1 MAEQPSYSTTKN
13 GKRLIYIDG
22 VGWRYATEHRMT
34 RWPLWKDSRKPGTYM
49 ITLNINGSQKL
60 LGTLAGSSAAIY
72 GWMKEHPEEVK
83 AASADAY
90 YYRHAL
96 LGTGAMP
103 FVLKP
108 VVETTGHKE
117 QASDKAPASYMQASY
132 MQASYK
138 AHDSYKAPT
147 SYMQASY
154 KVPDSYKATTSYK
167 QASYKA
173 PDSYKATTSYKQ
185 PSSCGGVSTPSA
197 KSRTHFPLP
206 ALSQPGAP
214 HIELSTLGIKVKES
228 LERMPQVEPKRE
240 LVCYSRR
247 PTHIHFIRAVRGELS
262 RPIGTIIRS
271 FMGATSR
278 SLHMLKAEGKIQWNS
293 AAASIARKA
302 STEKPSLWQPGYCIG
317 ICHTEQKLH
326 TRIGYVIENPFFGIL
341 ETERH
346 DFMKRTMMLTI
357 KGRRYSGYGNML
369 LLKEPDRLQVFCHRN
384 HPVTH
389 EPYHLTQD
397 FREEKQ
403 AILNAASDGVVI
415 ITPGIS
421 PGEADIMWSV
431 LQNGGY
437 VINIQQEEIPIS
449 DKWHPEKERRIYC
462 SQGQMLVLSVHD
474 LPHQTFY
481 DCMGQEIPMT
491 TSYARFHLLN
501 FVAEELCQEGIENEC
516 GLCI

>member
-108 VVETTGHKE
+108 VVKTTGHKE
-117 QASDKAPASYMQASY
+117 QASYMQASY

-138 AHDSYKAPT
+138 APT

-154 KVPDSYKATTSYK
+154 K
-167 QASYKA
+167 A
-173 PDSYKATTSYKQ
+173 PDSDKAPTSDKQ

-214 HIELSTLGIKVKES
+214 HIELSPLGIKVKES
-228 LERMPQVEPKRE
+228 LERMPQVEPKIE
-240 LVCYSRR
+240 LVCYSIM
-247 PTHIHFIRAVRGELS
+247 PNHIHFIIAVRSELS

-326 TRIGYVIENPFFGIL
+326 TRIGYVMENPFFGIL

-389 EPYHLTQD
+389 EPYQLTQD
-397 FREEKQ
+397 FMEEKQ
-403 AILNAASDGVVI
+403 AILNAAADGVVI
-415 ITPGIS
+415 VTPGIS

-431 LQNGGY
+431 LQNGGN

>member
-13 GKRLIYIDG
+13 GKRLFYIEG

-117 QASDKAPASYMQASY
+117 QAS
-132 MQASYK
+132 
-138 AHDSYKAPT
+138 YKAPT
-147 SYMQASY
+147 SYMQ
-154 KVPDSYKATTSYK
+154 
-167 QASYKA
+167 
-173 PDSYKATTSYKQ
+173 
-185 PSSCGGVSTPSA
+185 PSA

-214 HIELSTLGIKVKES
+214 HIELSPLGIKVKES
-228 LERMPQVEPKRE
+228 LERMPQVEPKIE
-240 LVCYSRR
+240 LVCYTIM
-247 PTHIHFIRAVRGELS
+247 PNHIHFIIAVRGELS

-278 SLHMLKAEGKIQWNS
+278 SLHMLKDEGKIQWNS

-403 AILNAASDGVVI
+403 AILNAAADGVVI

-421 PGEADIMWSV
+421 PGETDIMWSV

-481 DCMGQEIPMT
+481 DCMGQEIPMI

-501 FVAEELCQEGIENEC
+501 FVAEELCQEGIENKC

>member
-108 VVETTGHKE
+108 VVETTDHKE
-117 QASDKAPASYMQASY
+117 QASDKAPTSYMQA
-132 MQASYK
+132 
-138 AHDSYKAPT
+138 SYKAPT
-147 SYMQASY
+147 SYMQAS
-154 KVPDSYKATTSYK
+154 DMQT
-167 QASYKA
+167 SYKA
-173 PDSYKATTSYKQ
+173 PTSYKQ

-214 HIELSTLGIKVKES
+214 HIELSPLGIKVKES
-228 LERMPQVEPKRE
+228 LERMPQVEPKIE
-240 LVCYSRR
+240 LVCYSIM
-247 PTHIHFIRAVRGELS
+247 PNHIHFIIAVRGELN

-415 ITPGIS
+415 VTPGIS
-421 PGEADIMWSV
+421 PCEADIMWSV
-431 LQNGGY
+431 LQNGGF

>member
-108 VVETTGHKE
+108 VVETTDHKE
-117 QASDKAPASYMQASY
+117 QASDKAPTSYMQAS
-132 MQASYK
+132 
-138 AHDSYKAPT
+138 DKAPT
-147 SYMQASY
+147 SYMQAS
-154 KVPDSYKATTSYK
+154 DMQT
-167 QASYKA
+167 SYKA
-173 PDSYKATTSYKQ
+173 PTSYKQ

-214 HIELSTLGIKVKES
+214 HIELSPLGIKVKES
-228 LERMPQVEPKRE
+228 LERMPQVEPKIE
-240 LVCYSRR
+240 LVCYSIM
-247 PTHIHFIRAVRGELS
+247 PNHIHFIIAVRGELN

-415 ITPGIS
+415 VTPGIS
-421 PGEADIMWSV
+421 PCEADIMWSV
-431 LQNGGY
+431 LQNGGN

>member
-13 GKRLIYIDG
+13 SKRLIYIDG

-83 AASADAY
+83 AASDDAY

-117 QASDKAPASYMQASY
+117 QAS
-132 MQASYK
+132 YK
-138 AHDSYKAPT
+138 ALTCD
-147 SYMQASY
+147 M
-154 KVPDSYKATTSYK
+154 

-173 PDSYKATTSYKQ
+173 PDSNKAPASYKQ

-214 HIELSTLGIKVKES
+214 HIELSPLGIKVKES
-228 LERMPQVEPKRE
+228 LERMPQVEPKIE
-240 LVCYSRR
+240 LVCYSIM
-247 PTHIHFIRAVRGELS
+247 PNHIHFIIAVRGELS

-326 TRIGYVIENPFFGIL
+326 TRIGYVIENSFFGIL

-403 AILNAASDGVVI
+403 AILNAAADGVVI
-415 ITPGIS
+415 VTPGIS

-474 LPHQTFY
+474 LPHQTFF

>member
-117 QASDKAPASYMQASY
+117 QAS
-132 MQASYK
+132 YK
-138 AHDSYKAPT
+138 AS
-147 SYMQASY
+147 
-154 KVPDSYKATTSYK
+154 DSYKATTSC
-167 QASYKA
+167 
-173 PDSYKATTSYKQ
+173 KQ

-214 HIELSTLGIKVKES
+214 HIELSPLGIKVKES
-228 LERMPQVEPKRE
+228 LERMPQVEPKIE
-240 LVCYSRR
+240 LVCYSIM
-247 PTHIHFIRAVRGELS
+247 PNHIHFIIAVRGELS

-271 FMGATSR
+271 FLGATSR

-317 ICHTEQKLH
+317 ICQTEQKLH

-397 FREEKQ
+397 FMEEKQ
-403 AILNAASDGVVI
+403 AILNAAADGVVI
-415 ITPGIS
+415 VTPGIS
-421 PGEADIMWSV
+421 PGESDIMWSV
-431 LQNGGY
+431 LQNGGN

-474 LPHQTFY
+474 LPHQIFY

>member
-108 VVETTGHKE
+108 VVETTDHKE
-117 QASDKAPASYMQASY
+117 QASDKAPTSYMQAS
-132 MQASYK
+132 
-138 AHDSYKAPT
+138 DKAPT
-147 SYMQASY
+147 SYMQAS
-154 KVPDSYKATTSYK
+154 DMQT
-167 QASYKA
+167 SYKA
-173 PDSYKATTSYKQ
+173 PTSYKQ

-214 HIELSTLGIKVKES
+214 HIELSPLGIKVKES
-228 LERMPQVEPKRE
+228 LERMPQVEPKIE
-240 LVCYSRR
+240 LVCYSIM
-247 PTHIHFIRAVRGELS
+247 PNHIHFIIAVRGELN

-341 ETERH
+341 ENERH

-397 FREEKQ
+397 FWEEKQ
-403 AILNAASDGVVI
+403 AILNAAADGVVI
-415 ITPGIS
+415 VTPGIS

-431 LQNGGY
+431 LQNGGN

>member
-108 VVETTGHKE
+108 VVETTDHKE
-117 QASDKAPASYMQASY
+117 QASDKAPTSYMQA
-132 MQASYK
+132 
-138 AHDSYKAPT
+138 SYKAPT
-147 SYMQASY
+147 SYMQAS
-154 KVPDSYKATTSYK
+154 DMQT
-167 QASYKA
+167 SYKA
-173 PDSYKATTSYKQ
+173 PTSYKQ

-214 HIELSTLGIKVKES
+214 HIELSPLGIKVKES
-228 LERMPQVEPKRE
+228 LERMPQVEPKIE
-240 LVCYSRR
+240 LVCYSIM
-247 PTHIHFIRAVRGELS
+247 PNHIHFIIAVRGELN

-403 AILNAASDGVVI
+403 AILNAAADGVVI
-415 ITPGIS
+415 VTPGIS

-431 LQNGGY
+431 LQNGGF

>member
-13 GKRLIYIDG
+13 GKRLIHIDG

-49 ITLNINGSQKL
+49 ITLNINGSQRL

-117 QASDKAPASYMQASY
+117 QAS
-132 MQASYK
+132 YK
-138 AHDSYKAPT
+138 ASDSYKAP
-147 SYMQASY
+147 
-154 KVPDSYKATTSYK
+154 
-167 QASYKA
+167 
-173 PDSYKATTSYKQ
+173 TSYKQ

-214 HIELSTLGIKVKES
+214 HIELSPLGIKVKES
-228 LERMPQVEPKRE
+228 LERMPQVEPKIE
-240 LVCYSRR
+240 LVCYSIM
-247 PTHIHFIRAVRGELS
+247 PNHIHFIIAVRGELS

-302 STEKPSLWQPGYCIG
+302 SIEKPSLWQPGYCIG

-403 AILNAASDGVVI
+403 AILNAAADGVVI
-415 ITPGIS
+415 VTPGIS

>member
-1 MAEQPSYSTTKN
+1 
-13 GKRLIYIDG
+13 
-22 VGWRYATEHRMT
+22 
-34 RWPLWKDSRKPGTYM
+34 
-49 ITLNINGSQKL
+49 
-60 LGTLAGSSAAIY
+60 
-72 GWMKEHPEEVK
+72 
-83 AASADAY
+83 
-90 YYRHAL
+90 
-96 LGTGAMP
+96 
-103 FVLKP
+103 
-108 VVETTGHKE
+108 
-117 QASDKAPASYMQASY
+117 
-132 MQASYK
+132 
-138 AHDSYKAPT
+138 
-147 SYMQASY
+147 
-154 KVPDSYKATTSYK
+154 
-167 QASYKA
+167 
-173 PDSYKATTSYKQ
+173 
-185 PSSCGGVSTPSA
+185 
-197 KSRTHFPLP
+197 
-206 ALSQPGAP
+206 
-214 HIELSTLGIKVKES
+214 
-228 LERMPQVEPKRE
+228 MPQVEPKIE
-240 LVCYSRR
+240 LVCYSIM
-247 PTHIHFIRAVRGELS
+247 PNHIHFIIAVRGELS

-278 SLHMLKAEGKIQWNS
+278 LLHMLKAEGKIQWNS

-326 TRIGYVIENPFFGIL
+326 TRIGYVMENPFFGIL

-397 FREEKQ
+397 FWEEKQ
-403 AILNAASDGVVI
+403 AILNAAADGVVI
-415 ITPGIS
+415 VTPGIS

-431 LQNGGY
+431 LQNGGN

>member
-60 LGTLAGSSAAIY
+60 LGALAGSSAAIY
-72 GWMKEHPEEVK
+72 DWMKEHPEEVK

-117 QASDKAPASYMQASY
+117 P
-132 MQASYK
+132 
-138 AHDSYKAPT
+138 
-147 SYMQASY
+147 
-154 KVPDSYKATTSYK
+154 
-167 QASYKA
+167 ASYKA
-173 PDSYKATTSYKQ
+173 PDRDKAPTSYKQ

-214 HIELSTLGIKVKES
+214 HIELSPLGIKVKES
-228 LERMPQVEPKRE
+228 LERMPQVEPKIE
-240 LVCYSRR
+240 LVCYSIM
-247 PTHIHFIRAVRGELS
+247 PNHIHFIIAVRGELS

-278 SLHMLKAEGKIQWNS
+278 SLHMLRTEGKIQWNS

-317 ICHTEQKLH
+317 ICHTL
-326 TRIGYVIENPFFGIL
+326 
-341 ETERH
+341 
-346 DFMKRTMMLTI
+346 
-357 KGRRYSGYGNML
+357 
-369 LLKEPDRLQVFCHRN
+369 
-384 HPVTH
+384 
-389 EPYHLTQD
+389 
-397 FREEKQ
+397 
-403 AILNAASDGVVI
+403 
-415 ITPGIS
+415 PG
-421 PGEADIMWSV
+421 MWT
-431 LQNGGY
+431 L
-437 VINIQQEEIPIS
+437 
-449 DKWHPEKERRIYC
+449 
-462 SQGQMLVLSVHD
+462 
-474 LPHQTFY
+474 
-481 DCMGQEIPMT
+481 
-491 TSYARFHLLN
+491 
-501 FVAEELCQEGIENEC
+501 
-516 GLCI
+516 

>member
-117 QASDKAPASYMQASY
+117 QASDKAPTSYMQA
-132 MQASYK
+132 
-138 AHDSYKAPT
+138 SYKAPT
-147 SYMQASY
+147 SYMQAS
-154 KVPDSYKATTSYK
+154 DMQT
-167 QASYKA
+167 SYKA
-173 PDSYKATTSYKQ
+173 PTSYKQ

-214 HIELSTLGIKVKES
+214 HIELSPLGIKVKES
-228 LERMPQVEPKRE
+228 LERMPQVEPKIE
-240 LVCYSRR
+240 LVCYSIM
-247 PTHIHFIRAVRGELS
+247 PNHIHFIIAVRGELN

-397 FREEKQ
+397 FWEEKQ

-415 ITPGIS
+415 VTPGIS
-421 PGEADIMWSV
+421 PCEADIMWSV
-431 LQNGGY
+431 LQNGGN

>member
-108 VVETTGHKE
+108 VVETTEHKE
-117 QASDKAPASYMQASY
+117 QASDKAQASDMQAS
-132 MQASYK
+132 
-138 AHDSYKAPT
+138 DKAPT
-147 SYMQASY
+147 SYMQAS
-154 KVPDSYKATTSYK
+154 DMQT
-167 QASYKA
+167 SYKA
-173 PDSYKATTSYKQ
+173 PTSYKQ

-214 HIELSTLGIKVKES
+214 HIELSPLGIKVKES
-228 LERMPQVEPKRE
+228 LERMPQVEPKIE
-240 LVCYSRR
+240 LVCYSIM
-247 PTHIHFIRAVRGELS
+247 PNHIHFIIAVRGELN

-403 AILNAASDGVVI
+403 AILNAAADGVVI
-415 ITPGIS
+415 VTPGIS

-431 LQNGGY
+431 LQNGGF
-437 VINIQQEEIPIS
+437 VINIQQEEIPIN

>member
-117 QASDKAPASYMQASY
+117 QAS
-132 MQASYK
+132 YK
-138 AHDSYKAPT
+138 AS
-147 SYMQASY
+147 
-154 KVPDSYKATTSYK
+154 DSYKATTSC
-167 QASYKA
+167 
-173 PDSYKATTSYKQ
+173 KQ

-214 HIELSTLGIKVKES
+214 HIELSPLGIKVKES
-228 LERMPQVEPKRE
+228 LERMPQVEPKIE
-240 LVCYSRR
+240 LVCYSIM
-247 PTHIHFIRAVRGELS
+247 PNHIHFIIAVRGELS

-341 ETERH
+341 ENERH

-403 AILNAASDGVVI
+403 AILNAAADGVVI
-415 ITPGIS
+415 VTPGIS
-421 PGEADIMWSV
+421 PGESDIMWSV
-431 LQNGGY
+431 LQNGGN

-474 LPHQTFY
+474 LPHQIFY

>member
-60 LGTLAGSSAAIY
+60 LGTLTGSSAAIY

-108 VVETTGHKE
+108 VVETTDHKE
-117 QASDKAPASYMQASY
+117 QASDKAQASDMQASD
-132 MQASYK
+132 MQT
-138 AHDSYKAPT
+138 SYKAP
-147 SYMQASY
+147 
-154 KVPDSYKATTSYK
+154 
-167 QASYKA
+167 
-173 PDSYKATTSYKQ
+173 TSYKQ

-214 HIELSTLGIKVKES
+214 HIELSPLGIKVKES
-228 LERMPQVEPKRE
+228 LERMPQVEPKIE
-240 LVCYSRR
+240 LVCYSIM
-247 PTHIHFIRAVRGELS
+247 PNHIHFIIAVRGELN

-397 FREEKQ
+397 FWEEKQ
-403 AILNAASDGVVI
+403 AILNAAADGVVI
-415 ITPGIS
+415 VTPGIS

-431 LQNGGY
+431 LQNGGN

-516 GLCI
+516 GLCIENNKDNNKINHSIYEYKE

>member
-49 ITLNINGSQKL
+49 ITLNINGSQRL

-117 QASDKAPASYMQASY
+117 QASYKAPA
-132 MQASYK
+132 
-138 AHDSYKAPT
+138 
-147 SYMQASY
+147 
-154 KVPDSYKATTSYK
+154 
-167 QASYKA
+167 
-173 PDSYKATTSYKQ
+173 SYKQ

-214 HIELSTLGIKVKES
+214 HIELSLLGIKVKES
-228 LERMPQVEPKRE
+228 LERMPQVEPKIE
-240 LVCYSRR
+240 LVCYSIM
-247 PTHIHFIRAVRGELS
+247 PNHIHFIIAVRGELS

-271 FMGATSR
+271 FMGTTSR

-346 DFMKRTMMLTI
+346 DFMKRTMMLKI

-403 AILNAASDGVVI
+403 AILNAAADGVVI

-516 GLCI
+516 GLCV

>member
-72 GWMKEHPEEVK
+72 SWMKEHPEEVK

-117 QASDKAPASYMQASY
+117 QASYKAPASYMQASY
-132 MQASYK
+132 
-138 AHDSYKAPT
+138 KAP
-147 SYMQASY
+147 
-154 KVPDSYKATTSYK
+154 
-167 QASYKA
+167 
-173 PDSYKATTSYKQ
+173 TSYKQ

-214 HIELSTLGIKVKES
+214 HIELSPLGIKVKES
-228 LERMPQVEPKRE
+228 LERMPQVEPKIE
-240 LVCYSRR
+240 LVCYSIM
-247 PTHIHFIRAVRGELS
+247 PNHIHFIIAVRGELS

-278 SLHMLKAEGKIQWNS
+278 SLHMLRTEGKIQWNS

-403 AILNAASDGVVI
+403 AILNAAADGVVI

>member
-13 GKRLIYIDG
+13 GKRLIYING

-117 QASDKAPASYMQASY
+117 QASDKKQASY
-132 MQASYK
+132 MQAI
-138 AHDSYKAPT
+138 
-147 SYMQASY
+147 
-154 KVPDSYKATTSYK
+154 
-167 QASYKA
+167 YKA
-173 PDSYKATTSYKQ
+173 PDSYKAPTSYKQ

-214 HIELSTLGIKVKES
+214 HIELSPLGIKVKES
-228 LERMPQVEPKRE
+228 LERMPQVEPKIE
-240 LVCYSRR
+240 LVCYSIM
-247 PTHIHFIRAVRGELS
+247 PNHIHFIIAVRGELS

-397 FREEKQ
+397 FRKEKQ
-403 AILNAASDGVVI
+403 AILNAAADGVVI
-415 ITPGIS
+415 VTPGIS

-431 LQNGGY
+431 LQNGGN

>member
-108 VVETTGHKE
+108 VVETTDHKE
-117 QASDKAPASYMQASY
+117 QASDKAP
-132 MQASYK
+132 
-138 AHDSYKAPT
+138 T
-147 SYMQASY
+147 SYMQAS
-154 KVPDSYKATTSYK
+154 DMQTSYK
-167 QASYKA
+167 T
-173 PDSYKATTSYKQ
+173 PTSYKQ

-214 HIELSTLGIKVKES
+214 HIELSPLGIKVKES
-228 LERMPQVEPKRE
+228 LERMPQVEPKIE
-240 LVCYSRR
+240 LVCYSIM
-247 PTHIHFIRAVRGELS
+247 PNHIHFIIAVRGDLN

-341 ETERH
+341 ENERH

-397 FREEKQ
+397 FWEEKQ
-403 AILNAASDGVVI
+403 AILNAAADGVVI
-415 ITPGIS
+415 VTPGIS

-431 LQNGGY
+431 LQNGGN

>member
-13 GKRLIYIDG
+13 GKRLIYING

-117 QASDKAPASYMQASY
+117 QAS
-132 MQASYK
+132 YK
-138 AHDSYKAPT
+138 AS
-147 SYMQASY
+147 
-154 KVPDSYKATTSYK
+154 DSYKATTSC
-167 QASYKA
+167 
-173 PDSYKATTSYKQ
+173 KQ

-214 HIELSTLGIKVKES
+214 HIELSPLGIKVKES
-228 LERMPQVEPKRE
+228 LERMPQVEPKIE
-240 LVCYSRR
+240 LVCYSIM
-247 PTHIHFIRAVRGELS
+247 PNHIHFIIAVRGELS

-415 ITPGIS
+415 VTPGIS

-431 LQNGGY
+431 LQNGGN

>member
-1 MAEQPSYSTTKN
+1 MNFCVKYHRYFDKTNIKRILMAEQPSYSTTKN

-72 GWMKEHPEEVK
+72 DWMKEHPEEVK

-117 QASDKAPASYMQASY
+117 QASDKKQASY
-132 MQASYK
+132 MQAI
-138 AHDSYKAPT
+138 YKAP
-147 SYMQASY
+147 
-154 KVPDSYKATTSYK
+154 
-167 QASYKA
+167 
-173 PDSYKATTSYKQ
+173 TSYKQ

-214 HIELSTLGIKVKES
+214 HIELSPLGIKVKES
-228 LERMPQVEPKRE
+228 LERMPQVEPKIE
-240 LVCYSRR
+240 LVCYSIM
-247 PTHIHFIRAVRGELS
+247 PNHIHFIIAVRGELS

-326 TRIGYVIENPFFGIL
+326 TRIGYVMENPFFGIL

-403 AILNAASDGVVI
+403 AILNAAADGVVI

-421 PGEADIMWSV
+421 PGESDIMWSV
-431 LQNGGY
+431 LQNGGN

>member
-13 GKRLIYIDG
+13 GKRLFYIEG

-60 LGTLAGSSAAIY
+60 LGTLAGSSSAIY

-117 QASDKAPASYMQASY
+117 QASYKAPASY
-132 MQASYK
+132 
-138 AHDSYKAPT
+138 
-147 SYMQASY
+147 
-154 KVPDSYKATTSYK
+154 K
-167 QASYKA
+167 Q
-173 PDSYKATTSYKQ
+173 
-185 PSSCGGVSTPSA
+185 PSA

-214 HIELSTLGIKVKES
+214 HIELSPLGIKVKES
-228 LERMPQVEPKRE
+228 LERMTQVEPKIE
-240 LVCYSRR
+240 LVCYSIM
-247 PTHIHFIRAVRGELS
+247 PNHIHFIIAVRGELS

-302 STEKPSLWQPGYCIG
+302 SPEKPSLWQPGYCIG

-326 TRIGYVIENPFFGIL
+326 TRIGYVMENPFFGIL

-403 AILNAASDGVVI
+403 AILNAAADGVVI

-437 VINIQQEEIPIS
+437 VINIQKEEIPIS

>member
-49 ITLNINGSQKL
+49 ITLNINGSQRL

-117 QASDKAPASYMQASY
+117 QAS
-132 MQASYK
+132 YK
-138 AHDSYKAPT
+138 ASDSYKAP
-147 SYMQASY
+147 
-154 KVPDSYKATTSYK
+154 
-167 QASYKA
+167 
-173 PDSYKATTSYKQ
+173 TSYKQ

-214 HIELSTLGIKVKES
+214 HIELSPLGIKVKES
-228 LERMPQVEPKRE
+228 LERMPQVEPKIE
-240 LVCYSRR
+240 LVCYSIM
-247 PTHIHFIRAVRGELS
+247 PNHIHFIIAVRGELS

-302 STEKPSLWQPGYCIG
+302 SIEKPSLWQPGYCIG

-403 AILNAASDGVVI
+403 AILNAAADGVVI
-415 ITPGIS
+415 VTPGIS

>member
-13 GKRLIYIDG
+13 GKRLFYIEG

-49 ITLNINGSQKL
+49 ITLNINGSQRL

-117 QASDKAPASYMQASY
+117 QASYKAPAN
-132 MQASYK
+132 YK
-138 AHDSYKAPT
+138 P
-147 SYMQASY
+147 
-154 KVPDSYKATTSYK
+154 
-167 QASYKA
+167 ASYKA
-173 PDSYKATTSYKQ
+173 PASYKQ

-214 HIELSTLGIKVKES
+214 HIELSPLGIKVKES
-228 LERMPQVEPKRE
+228 LERMPQVEPKIE
-240 LVCYSRR
+240 LVCYSIM
-247 PTHIHFIRAVRGELS
+247 PNHIHFIIAVRGELS

-278 SLHMLKAEGKIQWNS
+278 SLHMLKAEGKIHWNS

-403 AILNAASDGVVI
+403 AILNAAADGVVI
-415 ITPGIS
+415 VTPGIS
-421 PGEADIMWSV
+421 PGEANIMWSV

>member
-49 ITLNINGSQKL
+49 ITLNINGSQRL

-72 GWMKEHPEEVK
+72 SWMKEHPEEVK

-117 QASDKAPASYMQASY
+117 
-132 MQASYK
+132 
-138 AHDSYKAPT
+138 
-147 SYMQASY
+147 
-154 KVPDSYKATTSYK
+154 
-167 QASYKA
+167 
-173 PDSYKATTSYKQ
+173 
-185 PSSCGGVSTPSA
+185 PSA
-197 KSRTHFPLP
+197 KSRTHFPLQ

-214 HIELSTLGIKVKES
+214 HIELSLLGIKVKES
-228 LERMPQVEPKRE
+228 LERMPQVEPKIE
-240 LVCYSRR
+240 LVCYSIM
-247 PTHIHFIRAVRGELS
+247 PNHIHFIIAVRGELS

-278 SLHMLKAEGKIQWNS
+278 SLHMLRAEGKIQWNS

-302 STEKPSLWQPGYCIG
+302 STEKPSLWRPGYCIG

-403 AILNAASDGVVI
+403 AILNAAADGVVI
-415 ITPGIS
+415 VTPGIS

>member
-1 MAEQPSYSTTKN
+1 
-13 GKRLIYIDG
+13 
-22 VGWRYATEHRMT
+22 
-34 RWPLWKDSRKPGTYM
+34 
-49 ITLNINGSQKL
+49 
-60 LGTLAGSSAAIY
+60 
-72 GWMKEHPEEVK
+72 
-83 AASADAY
+83 
-90 YYRHAL
+90 
-96 LGTGAMP
+96 
-103 FVLKP
+103 
-108 VVETTGHKE
+108 
-117 QASDKAPASYMQASY
+117 
-132 MQASYK
+132 
-138 AHDSYKAPT
+138 
-147 SYMQASY
+147 
-154 KVPDSYKATTSYK
+154 
-167 QASYKA
+167 
-173 PDSYKATTSYKQ
+173 
-185 PSSCGGVSTPSA
+185 
-197 KSRTHFPLP
+197 
-206 ALSQPGAP
+206 
-214 HIELSTLGIKVKES
+214 
-228 LERMPQVEPKRE
+228 MPQVEPKIE
-240 LVCYSRR
+240 LVCYSIM
-247 PTHIHFIRAVRGELS
+247 PNHIHFIIAVRGELN

-341 ETERH
+341 ENERH

-403 AILNAASDGVVI
+403 AILNAAADGVVI
-415 ITPGIS
+415 VTPGIS
-421 PGEADIMWSV
+421 PCEADIMWSV
-431 LQNGGY
+431 LQNGGN
-437 VINIQQEEIPIS
+437 VINIQQEEIPIN

>member
-117 QASDKAPASYMQASY
+117 QASDKAP
-132 MQASYK
+132 
-138 AHDSYKAPT
+138 T
-147 SYMQASY
+147 SYMQAS
-154 KVPDSYKATTSYK
+154 DMQT
-167 QASYKA
+167 SYKA
-173 PDSYKATTSYKQ
+173 PTSYKQ

-214 HIELSTLGIKVKES
+214 HIELSPLGIKVKES
-228 LERMPQVEPKRE
+228 LERMPQVEPKIE
-240 LVCYSRR
+240 LVCYSIM
-247 PTHIHFIRAVRGELS
+247 PNHIHFIIAVRGELN

-341 ETERH
+341 ENERH

-403 AILNAASDGVVI
+403 AILNAAADGVVI
-415 ITPGIS
+415 VTPGIS

-431 LQNGGY
+431 LQNGGN

>member
-13 GKRLIYIDG
+13 GKSLIYIDG

-72 GWMKEHPEEVK
+72 SWMKEHPEEVK

-117 QASDKAPASYMQASY
+117 QAS
-132 MQASYK
+132 
-138 AHDSYKAPT
+138 
-147 SYMQASY
+147 
-154 KVPDSYKATTSYK
+154 
-167 QASYKA
+167 YKA
-173 PDSYKATTSYKQ
+173 PDRDKAPTSYKQ

-214 HIELSTLGIKVKES
+214 HIELSPLGIKVKES
-228 LERMPQVEPKRE
+228 LERMPQVEPKIE
-240 LVCYSRR
+240 LVCYSIM
-247 PTHIHFIRAVRGELS
+247 PNHIHFIIAVRGELS

-326 TRIGYVIENPFFGIL
+326 TRIGYVMENPFFGIL

-397 FREEKQ
+397 FMEEKQ

-415 ITPGIS
+415 VTPGIS
-421 PGEADIMWSV
+421 QGEADIMWSV

>member
-49 ITLNINGSQKL
+49 ITLNINGSQRL

-72 GWMKEHPEEVK
+72 RWMKEHHEEVK

-117 QASDKAPASYMQASY
+117 QASYKAPASYM
-132 MQASYK
+132 
-138 AHDSYKAPT
+138 
-147 SYMQASY
+147 
-154 KVPDSYKATTSYK
+154 

-173 PDSYKATTSYKQ
+173 PDSYKAPASYKQ
-185 PSSCGGVSTPSA
+185 PSSCGGVSTPSV

-214 HIELSTLGIKVKES
+214 HIELSPLGIKVKES
-228 LERMPQVEPKRE
+228 LERMPQVEPKIE
-240 LVCYSRR
+240 LVCYSIM
-247 PTHIHFIRAVRGELS
+247 PNHIHFIIAVRGELS

-278 SLHMLKAEGKIQWNS
+278 SLHMLRAEGKIQWNS

-403 AILNAASDGVVI
+403 AILNAAADGVVI
-415 ITPGIS
+415 VTPGIS

>member
-34 RWPLWKDSRKPGTYM
+34 RWPLWKDNRKPGTYM

-72 GWMKEHPEEVK
+72 SWMKEHPEEVK

-117 QASDKAPASYMQASY
+117 QAS
-132 MQASYK
+132 
-138 AHDSYKAPT
+138 
-147 SYMQASY
+147 
-154 KVPDSYKATTSYK
+154 
-167 QASYKA
+167 YKA
-173 PDSYKATTSYKQ
+173 PDRDKAPTSYKQ

-197 KSRTHFPLP
+197 KSRTHFPLQ

-214 HIELSTLGIKVKES
+214 HIELSPLGIKVKES
-228 LERMPQVEPKRE
+228 LERMPQVEPQIE
-240 LVCYSRR
+240 LVCYSIM
-247 PTHIHFIRAVRGELS
+247 PNHIHFIIAVRGELS

-278 SLHMLKAEGKIQWNS
+278 SLHMLRTEGKIQWNS

-403 AILNAASDGVVI
+403 AILNAAADGVVI

>member
-34 RWPLWKDSRKPGTYM
+34 RWPLWKDSHKPGTYM
-49 ITLNINGSQKL
+49 ITLNINGSQRL
-60 LGTLAGSSAAIY
+60 LGILAGSSAAIY

-117 QASDKAPASYMQASY
+117 
-132 MQASYK
+132 
-138 AHDSYKAPT
+138 T
-147 SYMQASY
+147 
-154 KVPDSYKATTSYK
+154 
-167 QASYKA
+167 
-173 PDSYKATTSYKQ
+173 
-185 PSSCGGVSTPSA
+185 SSCGGVSTPSA

-214 HIELSTLGIKVKES
+214 HIELSPLGIKVKES
-228 LERMPQVEPKRE
+228 LERMPQVEPKIE
-240 LVCYSRR
+240 LVCYSIM
-247 PTHIHFIRAVRGELS
+247 PNHIHFIIAVRGELS

-278 SLHMLKAEGKIQWNS
+278 SLHMLRAEGKIQWNS
-293 AAASIARKA
+293 AAASITRKA

-389 EPYHLTQD
+389 EPYHMTQD

-403 AILNAASDGVVI
+403 AILNAAADGVVI

>member
-108 VVETTGHKE
+108 VVETTDHKE
-117 QASDKAPASYMQASY
+117 QASDKAP
-132 MQASYK
+132 
-138 AHDSYKAPT
+138 T
-147 SYMQASY
+147 SYMQAS
-154 KVPDSYKATTSYK
+154 DMQT
-167 QASYKA
+167 SYKA
-173 PDSYKATTSYKQ
+173 PTSYKQ

-214 HIELSTLGIKVKES
+214 HIELSPLGIKVKES
-228 LERMPQVEPKRE
+228 LERMPQVEPKIE
-240 LVCYSRR
+240 LVCYSIM
-247 PTHIHFIRAVRGELS
+247 PNHIHFIIAVRGELN

-346 DFMKRTMMLTI
+346 DFMKHTMMLTI

-403 AILNAASDGVVI
+403 AILNAAADGVVI
-415 ITPGIS
+415 VTPGIS

-431 LQNGGY
+431 LQNGGN

>member
-117 QASDKAPASYMQASY
+117 QASDKKQASY

-138 AHDSYKAPT
+138 APDSYKAPT

-154 KVPDSYKATTSYK
+154 K
-167 QASYKA
+167 A
-173 PDSYKATTSYKQ
+173 PDSDKAPTSDKQ

-214 HIELSTLGIKVKES
+214 HIELSPLGIKVKES
-228 LERMPQVEPKRE
+228 LERMPQVEPKIE
-240 LVCYSRR
+240 LVCYSIM
-247 PTHIHFIRAVRGELS
+247 PNHIHFIIAVRGGLS

-326 TRIGYVIENPFFGIL
+326 TRIGYVMENPFFGIL

-397 FREEKQ
+397 FMEEKQ
-403 AILNAASDGVVI
+403 AILNAAADGVVI
-415 ITPGIS
+415 VTPGIS

-431 LQNGGY
+431 LQNGGN

>member
-72 GWMKEHPEEVK
+72 SWMKEHPEEVK
-83 AASADAY
+83 AASDDAY

-117 QASDKAPASYMQASY
+117 QASYKATARDKAP
-132 MQASYK
+132 
-138 AHDSYKAPT
+138 
-147 SYMQASY
+147 
-154 KVPDSYKATTSYK
+154 
-167 QASYKA
+167 
-173 PDSYKATTSYKQ
+173 TSYKQ

-214 HIELSTLGIKVKES
+214 HIELSPLGIKVKES
-228 LERMPQVEPKRE
+228 LERMPQVEPKIE
-240 LVCYSRR
+240 LVCYSIM
-247 PTHIHFIRAVRGELS
+247 PNHIHFIIAVRGELS

-278 SLHMLKAEGKIQWNS
+278 SLHMLRTEGKIQWNS

-357 KGRRYSGYGNML
+357 KGRRYSGYGNMV

-403 AILNAASDGVVI
+403 AILNAAADGVVI

-431 LQNGGY
+431 LKNGGY

>member
-1 MAEQPSYSTTKN
+1 MAAQPSYSTTKN

-60 LGTLAGSSAAIY
+60 LGTLTGSSAAIY

-117 QASDKAPASYMQASY
+117 QASDKAQASY
-132 MQASYK
+132 MQAS
-138 AHDSYKAPT
+138 D
-147 SYMQASY
+147 
-154 KVPDSYKATTSYK
+154 
-167 QASYKA
+167 KA
-173 PDSYKATTSYKQ
+173 PDSYKAPTSYKQ

-214 HIELSTLGIKVKES
+214 HIELSPLGIKVKES
-228 LERMPQVEPKRE
+228 LERMPQVEPKIE
-240 LVCYSRR
+240 LVCYSIM
-247 PTHIHFIRAVRGELS
+247 PNHIHFIIAVRGELN

-341 ETERH
+341 ENERH

-389 EPYHLTQD
+389 DPYHLTQD

-403 AILNAASDGVVI
+403 AILNAAADGVVI
-415 ITPGIS
+415 VTPGIS
-421 PGEADIMWSV
+421 PCEADIMWSV
-431 LQNGGY
+431 LQNGGN

>member
-96 LGTGAMP
+96 LGTGTMP

-108 VVETTGHKE
+108 VVETTDHKE
-117 QASDKAPASYMQASY
+117 QASDKAP
-132 MQASYK
+132 
-138 AHDSYKAPT
+138 T
-147 SYMQASY
+147 SYMQAS
-154 KVPDSYKATTSYK
+154 DMQT
-167 QASYKA
+167 SYKA
-173 PDSYKATTSYKQ
+173 PTSYKQ

-214 HIELSTLGIKVKES
+214 HIELSPLGIKVKES
-228 LERMPQVEPKRE
+228 LERMPQVEPKIE
-240 LVCYSRR
+240 LVCYSIM
-247 PTHIHFIRAVRGELS
+247 PNHIHFIIAVRGELN

-341 ETERH
+341 ENERH

-397 FREEKQ
+397 FWEEKQ
-403 AILNAASDGVVI
+403 AILNAAADGVVI
-415 ITPGIS
+415 VTPGIS
-421 PGEADIMWSV
+421 PCEADIMWSV
-431 LQNGGY
+431 LQNGGF

>member
-60 LGTLAGSSAAIY
+60 LGTLTGSSAAIY

-117 QASDKAPASYMQASY
+117 QASDKAP
-132 MQASYK
+132 
-138 AHDSYKAPT
+138 T
-147 SYMQASY
+147 SYMQAS
-154 KVPDSYKATTSYK
+154 DMQT
-167 QASYKA
+167 SYKA
-173 PDSYKATTSYKQ
+173 PTSYKQ

-214 HIELSTLGIKVKES
+214 HIELSPLGIKVKES
-228 LERMPQVEPKRE
+228 LERMPQVEPKIE
-240 LVCYSRR
+240 LVCYSIM
-247 PTHIHFIRAVRGELS
+247 PNHIHFIIAVRGELN

-293 AAASIARKA
+293 AAANIARKA

-403 AILNAASDGVVI
+403 AILNAAADGVVI
-415 ITPGIS
+415 VTPGIS

-431 LQNGGY
+431 LQNGGF

>member
-83 AASADAY
+83 AASDDAY

-117 QASDKAPASYMQASY
+117 QASDKKQASY
-132 MQASYK
+132 M
-138 AHDSYKAPT
+138 
-147 SYMQASY
+147 
-154 KVPDSYKATTSYK
+154 

-173 PDSYKATTSYKQ
+173 PDSYKAPTSDKQ

-214 HIELSTLGIKVKES
+214 HIELSPLGIKVKES
-228 LERMPQVEPKRE
+228 LERMPQVEPKIE
-240 LVCYSRR
+240 LVCYSIM
-247 PTHIHFIRAVRGELS
+247 PNHIHFIIAVRGELS

-389 EPYHLTQD
+389 EPYQLTQD
-397 FREEKQ
+397 FMEEKQ

-415 ITPGIS
+415 VTPGIS

-431 LQNGGY
+431 LQNGGN

>member
-117 QASDKAPASYMQASY
+117 QASDKKQASY
-132 MQASYK
+132 MQ
-138 AHDSYKAPT
+138 T
-147 SYMQASY
+147 SYM
-154 KVPDSYKATTSYK
+154 

-173 PDSYKATTSYKQ
+173 PDSYKAPTSCKQ

-214 HIELSTLGIKVKES
+214 HIELSPLGIKVKES
-228 LERMPQVEPKRE
+228 LERMPQVEPKIE
-240 LVCYSRR
+240 LVCYSIM
-247 PTHIHFIRAVRGELS
+247 PNHIHFIIAVRGGLS

-341 ETERH
+341 KTERH

-397 FREEKQ
+397 FMEEKQ

-415 ITPGIS
+415 VTPGIS

-431 LQNGGY
+431 LQNGGN

>member
-13 GKRLIYIDG
+13 GKRLIHIDG

-117 QASDKAPASYMQASY
+117 QAS
-132 MQASYK
+132 
-138 AHDSYKAPT
+138 YKAPT

-154 KVPDSYKATTSYK
+154 K
-167 QASYKA
+167 A
-173 PDSYKATTSYKQ
+173 PDSYKVPTNCKQ

-206 ALSQPGAP
+206 ALSQPCAP
-214 HIELSTLGIKVKES
+214 HIELSPLGIKVKES
-228 LERMPQVEPKRE
+228 LERMPQVEPKIE
-240 LVCYSRR
+240 LVCYSIM
-247 PTHIHFIRAVRGELS
+247 PNHIHFIIAVRGELS

-293 AAASIARKA
+293 AAASIARNA

-341 ETERH
+341 ENERH

-403 AILNAASDGVVI
+403 AILNAAADGVVI
-415 ITPGIS
+415 VTPGIS